1 MFKLNPMSAAA
12 LAYLA
17 VFALPALSQEQP
29 AQQLERVSVTGSAIK
44 RTNAEGPAPVE
55 ILTRKQIE
63 KTGATSINELLRSI
77 PSIDI
82 FDQGELASNSPS
94 GSGTANIRM
103 RGLSSS
109 EVLVLVNGRRAP
121 VSALYDSSGAGA
133 AFDINTLPI
142 GAIERIEILKD
153 GGSAIYGAD
162 AVAGVV
168 NFITKTDYQ
177 GIEATAS
184 YGQSSRNDGKEKRV
198 GLAAGFGDLTKDRFN
213 VLFGLDYLKRDPILR
228 KDRDISSSVDFRR
241 FGGSDARS
249 SFAPT
254 GNVIDPNSGSFVGV
268 PYAPCPADSLNGTR
282 CRYDFNKSLLTAYN
296 GADRLSAMAVAN
308 FQVTNDTKAFAEVI
322 YSTSKDHFD
331 AHPVPDYFIVPIT
344 NENQRPYEILDKDAN
359 GKFTVPTNTVYIAG
373 RFMQGGPRMTDRKS
387 DFLNVATGLEGG
399 FGNYDW
405 KVNISRGESKVSNHD
420 FNYYDAAKWADATTS
435 GKLNPTV
442 TTNDPA
448 FVEGLKVDPRR
459 VGKSVLSTLN
469 AQLSGD
475 VIPLPAGMLR
485 FAVGLSVNHE
495 TLSDQPDK
503 IIQDGNVVGG
513 IAQSAVDASRT
524 FKAVYGELSIPVL
537 KDVEAQ
543 AALRY
548 DKYPNANATSPK
560 LGVKWSVLPTLALR
574 ASYAGSFRAPVL
586 KQLYGGQEQGAT
598 TVTDPDLCKRLG
610 VALDDKGEC
619 GVAAFQI
626 NGSNPALKPEKG
638 KSYNIG
644 AVFEAGSIF
653 NMSVDWW
660 RINKTNDISTP
671 TIASAIE
678 QGFFAKNGARFDI
691 FTNLQNFAQHQVEGV
706 DIDAR
711 LRFRGTALGDVSVRN
726 LTTYYQTNKNRA
738 GDGDSWADYNGTY
751 IYPRFRNNLILATDI
766 GPWSYNLS
774 WKTVGGFWDTDV
786 AYPVK
791 EGTRRVGSYETAD
804 VLVQYSGF
812 KSLELGLGIQNVLD
826 RMPPL
831 SLTNAGSNT
840 YTQMGFAELYTNR
853 GRFLYVTAKY
863 TFR

>member
-1 MFKLNPMSAAA
+1 MFKTNALSAAA

-17 VFALPALSQEQP
+17 TIALPTLAQEQP

-44 RTNAEGPAPVE
+44 RTNVEGPAPVE

-94 GSGTANIRM
+94 GSGTANIKM

-213 VLFGLDYLKRDPILR
+213 ILFGLDYLKRDPILR
-228 KDRDISSSVDFRR
+228 KDRELSSSVDFRR
-241 FGGSDARS
+241 YGGLDARS

-254 GNVIDPNSGSFVGV
+254 GNVIDPNTGSFVGV
-268 PYAPCPADSLNGTR
+268 TYADCPADSLNGTR

-296 GADRLSAMAVAN
+296 GADRLSAMTVAN
-308 FQVTNDTKAFAEVI
+308 FQVTNDVKAFAEVI

-344 NENQRPYEILDKDAN
+344 NANQKPYEILDAN
-359 GKFTVPTNTVYIAG
+359 GNGTNTVYIAG
-373 RFMQGGPRMTDRKS
+373 RFMQGGPRMTNRKS
-387 DFLNVATGLEGG
+387 DFLNVATGLEGSV
-399 FGNYDW
+399 GNYDW
-405 KVNISRGESKVSNHD
+405 KVNLSRGESKVNNHD

-442 TTNDPA
+442 TTNDEA
-448 FVEGLKVDPRR
+448 YVQSLKVDPQRT
-459 VGKSVLSTLN
+459 GKSVLSTLN

-475 VIPLPAGMLR
+475 VMPLPAGMLR
-485 FAVGLSVNHE
+485 FAVGLSVNRE

-503 IIQDGNVVGG
+503 IIQEGNVVGG
-513 IAQSAVDASRT
+513 IAQSAVEASRT

-537 KDVEAQ
+537 KNVEAQ
-543 AALRY
+543 AAVRY
-548 DKYPNANATSPK
+548 DKYPNASATSPK

-574 ASYAGSFRAPVL
+574 ASYSGSFRAPVL

-598 TVTDPDLCKRLG
+598 TVTDPASCTKLG
-610 VALDDKGEC
+610 VALDSNGEC
-619 GVAAFQI
+619 QVAAFQV
-626 NGSNPALKPEKG
+626 NGSNANLQPEKG
-638 KSYNIG
+638 KSWNVG
-644 AVFEAGSIF
+644 AVFEAGSTF
-653 NMSVDWW
+653 NASVDWW

-671 TIASAIE
+671 TIASAIQ
-678 QGFFAKNGARFDI
+678 QGLFTKNGARFDI
-691 FTNLQNFAQHQVEGV
+691 FTNLQNFAEHQVEGV

-711 LRFRGTALGDVSVRN
+711 LRFPGTRLGNVSVRN
-726 LTTYYQTNKNRA
+726 LTTYYVTNKSRSGA
-738 GDGDSWADYNGTY
+738 SDPWADYNGTY
-751 IYPRFRNNLILATDI
+751 VYPRFRNNLILSTDI
-766 GPWSYNLS
+766 GPWSYNVS
-774 WKTVGGFWDTDV
+774 WKTVGGFWDTDN
-786 AYPVK
+786 AYPIAA
-791 EGTRRVGSYETAD
+791 GTRRVGGYETAD
-804 VLVQYSGF
+804 VLVQYDGF
-812 KSLELGLGIQNVLD
+812 KSWELGLGIQNLMD

-831 SLTNAGSNT
+831 SLTNANSNT

-853 GRFLYVTAKY
+853 GRFFYVSAKY